1 MHDSEQEHS
10 GITGCRVTYE
20 STIFY
25 NEANKFSIIV
35 VKTSD
40 PRIPPQACSGRY
52 YGDRMLRFTA
62 VGYEL
67 PRTKAVE
74 LELDGEWVE
83 SKYGYQLQVEQ
94 WQEIVPQTADGLL
107 AYLGSGLIKGIG
119 PKTAED
125 IVATFG
131 PDTLNILDNEPEKLL
146 QIRGITEGKLKD
158 IEESYAESRVLRNLM
173 SLLGPFKITPATAL
187 KIYQNFGPACVD
199 ILKNCPYDLCQIS
212 GFGFKRVDGIVRKTD
227 NRLHSAERIKGAVL
241 YTLEDARGKSG
252 HFHDCGKCDII
263 QLSSSN
269 ETAGKECAPMK
280 GATSIQ
286 ERLWELRKDKGLNL
300 EELSKLTGISKS
312 ALGSYEKEDF
322 KEINHGNLITLA
334 DFYGVSVDY
343 LLCRTENREQINT
356 PLTEL
361 HLNDEMV
368 ALLKSGRI
376 NNRLLCELA
385 THKDFIKFLA
395 DIEIYVDGIA
405 TMQIQNL
412 NALVDTVRHEII
424 ERYRPG
430 EDDPHLKVLQAAHIS
445 DDEYFSHMVLDDL
458 NLIIRD
464 IREAH
469 KKDSESA
476 PQTTVADELKENLE
490 AVENFKGS
498 RDEKLVVLY
507 CKQLGINYKNLSDEE
522 FRWLIRILKKS
533 KKMGTPISQR
543 KKR

>member
-1 MHDSEQEHS
+1 
-10 GITGCRVTYE
+10 
-20 STIFY
+20 
-25 NEANKFSIIV
+25 
-35 VKTSD
+35 
-40 PRIPPQACSGRY
+40 
-52 YGDRMLRFTA
+52 
-62 VGYEL
+62 
-67 PRTKAVE
+67 
-74 LELDGEWVE
+74 
-83 SKYGYQLQVEQ
+83 
-94 WQEIVPQTADGLL
+94 
-107 AYLGSGLIKGIG
+107 
-119 PKTAED
+119 
-125 IVATFG
+125 
-131 PDTLNILDNEPEKLL
+131 
-146 QIRGITEGKLKD
+146 
-158 IEESYAESRVLRNLM
+158 
-173 SLLGPFKITPATAL
+173 
-187 KIYQNFGPACVD
+187 
-199 ILKNCPYDLCQIS
+199 
-212 GFGFKRVDGIVRKTD
+212 
-227 NRLHSAERIKGAVL
+227 
-241 YTLEDARGKSG
+241 
-252 HFHDCGKCDII
+252 
-263 QLSSSN
+263 
-269 ETAGKECAPMK
+269 MK

-412 NALVDTVRHEII
+412 NTLVDTVRHEII

-458 NLIIRD
+458 SLIIRD

-469 KKDSESA
+469 KKDSEST
-476 PQTTVADELKENLE
+476 PQTAVAWFVGFHVA
-490 AVENFKGS
+490 AVRAVVIQLILYNSLFGKVFPLFISQILVYIHTFFNFS
-498 RDEKLVVLY
+498 S
-507 CKQLGINYKNLSDEE
+507 NLSNC
-522 FRWLIRILKKS
+522 ILDFAY
-533 KKMGTPISQR
+533 
-543 KKR
+543 